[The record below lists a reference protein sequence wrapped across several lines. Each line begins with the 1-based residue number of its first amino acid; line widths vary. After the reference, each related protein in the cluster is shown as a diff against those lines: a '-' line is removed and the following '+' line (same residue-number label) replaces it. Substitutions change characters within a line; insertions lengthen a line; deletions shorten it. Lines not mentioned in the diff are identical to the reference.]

1 MANET
6 KATMRAL
13 IQAIVGS
20 AINNTINQG
29 LVNGCKRLQEM
40 HNWRFMEAS
49 TTLTISEGDS
59 TFSLPSDFKE
69 ELNPEIGDYEAQGY
83 RRLKKLIKDGIDKRD
98 TADSGRPLNY
108 RIWEESGKLLITA
121 DDSFSFPL
129 EYYKYF
135 AEISDTISDSDFQ
148 AFLNKT
154 HEAIEYYALAR
165 YYERLQ
171 NFDVAKYYQNDDP
184 RGKSLG
190 LFELKYKQLKKEDE
204 EIALANVDMQMSYP
218 G

>member
-1 MANET
+1 M
-6 KATMRAL
+6 L
-13 IQAIVGS
+13 D
-20 AINNTINQG
+20 
-29 LVNGCKRLQEM
+29 GCKRLQEL

-49 TTLTISEGDS
+49 TSLTISEGDS
-59 TFSLPSDFKE
+59 SFSLPSDFKE
-69 ELNPEIGDYEAQGY
+69 ELNPEIGDYEGHGY

-108 RIWEESGKLLITA
+108 RIWEEAGKFLISA

-135 AEISDTISDSDFQ
+135 EDLADAETSDSDFQ
-148 AFLNKT
+148 RFLNKT
-154 HEAIEYYALAR
+154 HEAIEHYALAR
-165 YYERLQ
+165 CYERLQ

-184 RGKSLG
+184 RGKILG